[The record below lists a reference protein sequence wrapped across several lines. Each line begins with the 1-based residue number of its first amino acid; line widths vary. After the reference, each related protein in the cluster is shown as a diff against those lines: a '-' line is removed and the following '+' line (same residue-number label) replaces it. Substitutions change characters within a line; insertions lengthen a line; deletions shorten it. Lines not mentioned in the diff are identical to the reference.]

1 MDLPILYQSLFEIAN
16 EAYYKHITNEA
27 YYNKQE
33 NLKSSVPSVI
43 EKQKELKMPSKR
55 TVAVKDWADIW
66 KRKNLS

>member
-16 EAYYKHITNEA
+16 EAC
-27 YYNKQE
+27 NKQE
-33 NLKSSVPSVI
+33 NLKSSIPSVI